1 MPHRRKSLEADSPR
15 LTSNDVDIPRN
26 SWAKDSCCSFKAWRR
41 DEQWKIMPEISLPFY
56 PENKSFLRSFPLLTN
71 KPSLKCWG
79 KLYSPKMAT
88 PIYLSHPTCSFYM
101 INTSPTEGH
110 VLSPWIWEGTCDSF
124 DQQSRAEVMLCDFWG
139 RLIKRIQLPSGALS
153 PAKLLEPSDHVDTMC
168 ECSSWAPAD
177 TSINCQTA

>member
-1 MPHRRKSLEADSPR
+1 MSTSLETHGQKIVAAPSKHEEGMSNERSCQKYHFPFIRKIKAFLEVSP
-15 LTSNDVDIPRN
+15 S
-26 SWAKDSCCSFKAWRR
+26 
-41 DEQWKIMPEISLPFY
+41 SL
-56 PENKSFLRSFPLLTN
+56 
-71 KPSLKCWG
+71 CWG